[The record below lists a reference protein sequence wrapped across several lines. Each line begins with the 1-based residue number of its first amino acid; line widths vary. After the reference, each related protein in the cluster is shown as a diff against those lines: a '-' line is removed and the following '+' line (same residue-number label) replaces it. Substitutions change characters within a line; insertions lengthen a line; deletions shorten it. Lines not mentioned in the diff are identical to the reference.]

1 MPPRSTSTAVEP
13 PKRARLVAPWAVIV
27 LIATTAGGLYL
38 LHTND
43 SALGQLAEKHGN
55 DAVSVDY
62 LRALLQ
68 THPEND
74 QVRRALF
81 DGYMQQQRYGDAEAL
96 LPVWEAKAGRQRECQ
111 QKRLLIA
118 EARTTSLPAGPTR
131 DANLARLRSLL
142 AEMAA
147 KPAADEI
154 DWLIVKLGNYAPD
167 QLPALYQTLAVRDQG
182 RAPHWHEM
190 AGALALAHSRY
201 RDAATSYFAAQAASR
216 SPDNRKRYFLAGVAA
231 LQSGNLLAEALSAAD
246 THGSKLLG
254 DRDVLL
260 ALTRLA
266 RAAGN
271 SNAADKY
278 ARRLVRMAWLD
289 AQAPRLAL
297 TAYAALPALAWRG
310 AAAMRV
316 AATPNAEF
324 DAESFQ
330 LAFDVFVG
338 NRKLDDA
345 LAVATAALKAVP
357 ADNGWLKR
365 YAQVA
370 EWAGHPQ
377 DALAAWQKLAV
388 RADDNDAWQAIL
400 RLAPGLLDDEAL
412 LLAKEREARR
422 RSLSTTELDQLV
434 SQYERMARPE
444 AGIRFLEA
452 QFLARPEAGLLE
464 RAALLRQRSGD
475 DAGAIGNYQTLL
487 ARFGQRVSWARTLA
501 ALRYSRGDLDGAYRA
516 LADARGAATDAD
528 GDGDGDGDGEYW
540 RLLGDLAWQLQHDDV
555 ARQAYQHLPGSAQ
568 WQAVDAGRLIALLPA
583 TDITGRRAVADAAW
597 QRFGDPVYLNQILA
611 IDLDRDDYQ
620 SIRQRLSGLTA
631 GQRKQLATDSDFLLL
646 RARYHQETNQL
657 AAAHR
662 DFEAVL
668 ALNPELGVARIGLVW
683 LLIQQSDANAL
694 EGLLPRLE
702 KPAAGDPALAEA
714 VAAGWQSLGRIQK
727 ALVWQR
733 QLLAERSGDFSWLMN
748 YADLVEQAGNPD
760 QAWRIRR
767 HAWQQRPARPDG
779 NLDVL
784 LAQLRLTLMFER
796 PGAAERK
803 LFAAL
808 ASQAPGSRN
817 DAAVDELAYT
827 WLTGRDD
834 DARARYWYWR
844 RYARKLTDPH
854 YLTRQSALLRGDE
867 AAIAQ
872 ALESDGVAVQPAD
885 ATLLAH
891 AAGQKPLKTALAHA
905 AADGAPAN
913 DALHLA
919 LETELIMD
927 RPNRITVQVDRLLQD
942 TLKGTRTI
950 VGARVALTP
959 TLRLTMQLSET
970 PYTYSPTGYRQNN
983 GLLVLTLSEVGS
995 ENNADDAR
1003 WSISLLQRRAWEDNT
1018 GAAVH
1023 WADRIG
1029 GVDWLIE
1036 AALNEPTDDT
1046 VGLTLLGR
1054 QDRLSFGAGYRLRSN
1069 LSTQLRANLARYAL
1083 QDGTV
1088 LGDKQELLASISW
1101 RFAGLISAELMSQT
1115 MWTNARDV
1123 VLQTPDTF
1131 APGETLSAKTLLPEH
1146 FQRTTFGVGYDI
1158 DTATLPRRSWNPYGL
1173 MTIGYQTISGVEY
1186 GGLFGVGGS
1195 VFGGDRMTLYVQRS
1209 NTDRGDASLDLGMYY
1224 QWLF

>member
-1 MPPRSTSTAVEP
+1 MPPRSTSAAVEP
-13 PKRARLVAPWAVIV
+13 PSRARLIAPWAVIA

-55 DAVSVDY
+55 DAVSIDY

-74 QVRRALF
+74 QVRRALI

-96 LPVWEAKAGRQRECQ
+96 LAVWERGSDAGKQRECQ
-111 QKRLLIA
+111 RKRLLIA
-118 EARTTSLPAGPTR
+118 EARTVSLPPGPTR
-131 DANLARLRSLL
+131 DANLAQLRSLL
-142 AEMAA
+142 AKLAA
-147 KPAADEI
+147 NPATDET
-154 DWLIVKLGNYAPD
+154 DWLIGKLGNYAPD
-167 QLPALYQTLAVRDQG
+167 QLPALYQTLAARDQG
-182 RAPHWHEM
+182 RAPLWHDK
-190 AGALALAHSRY
+190 AGALAFAHSRY
-201 RDAATSYFAAQAASR
+201 RDAATNYFAAQAASH

-231 LQSGNLLAEALSAAD
+231 LQSGNLLDEALSAAD
-246 THGSKLLG
+246 THGSELLG

-260 ALTRLA
+260 TLTRLA

-271 SNAADKY
+271 NAAADRY

-289 AQAPRLAL
+289 AQAGRLAL
-297 TAYAALPALAWRG
+297 AGYNALPAPEWRS
-310 AAAMRV
+310 ASVRRI
-316 AATPNAEF
+316 AATPNAAF

-330 LAFDVFVG
+330 LAFEVFVG

-357 ADNGWLKR
+357 NDNGWLKR

-370 EWAGHPQ
+370 EWDGHPQ
-377 DALAAWQKLAV
+377 DALAAWQKLAL

-422 RSLSTTELDQLV
+422 RTLSTTELDQLV

-452 QFLARPEAGLLE
+452 QFHARPDAGMLE

-475 DAGAIGNYQTLL
+475 DAGAIVNYQTLL
-487 ARFGQRVSWARTLA
+487 ARFGQRVGWARTLA

-516 LADARGAATDAD
+516 LADARDVGTDAD
-528 GDGDGDGDGEYW
+528 GDYW
-540 RLLGDLAWQLQHDDV
+540 RLLGDLAWQLQHDEV
-555 ARQAYQHLPGSAQ
+555 ARQAYQHLPGSPK

-583 TDITGRRAVADAAW
+583 SDLTGRRAVADAAW
-597 QRFGDPVYLNQILA
+597 QRFGDPVYLNQVLA
-611 IDLDRDDYQ
+611 IDLERGDYAA
-620 SIRQRLSGLTA
+620 IRQRLSALSA
-631 GQRKQLATDSDFLLL
+631 AQRSQLEKDGDFLLL

-694 EGLLPRLE
+694 AGLLPRLE
-702 KPAAGDPALAEA
+702 KPAESDPALAQA

-733 QLLAERSGDFSWLMN
+733 QLLAERSGDFAWLMN
-748 YADLVEQAGNPD
+748 YADLVEQAGSPD

-767 HAWQQRPARPDG
+767 HAWQQRPASPDG
-779 NLDVL
+779 NLDAL
-784 LAQLRLTLMFER
+784 LSQLRLTLMFER
-796 PGAAERK
+796 TDAAERK

-808 ASQAPGSRN
+808 ASQAAGSRD

-854 YLTRQSALLRGDE
+854 YLTRQSAMLRGDE

-872 ALESDGVAVQPAD
+872 ALERDGIAVQPAD

-891 AAGQKPLKTALAHA
+891 VAGQKPLETSLAHV
-905 AADGAPAN
+905 AADGAPDN

-927 RPNRITVQVDRLLQD
+927 RPNRITVQIDRLLQD
-942 TLKGTRTI
+942 TLKGTRTV
-950 VGARVALTP
+950 VGARIALTP
-959 TLRLTMQLSET
+959 TLRLTMQLAET

-1003 WSISLLQRRAWEDNT
+1003 WSVSLLQRRAWEDNT

-1029 GVDWLIE
+1029 GIDWLVE

-1054 QDRLSFGAGYRLRSN
+1054 QNRLSFGAGYRLRSN
-1069 LSTQLRANLARYAL
+1069 LSAQLRANLARYAL
-1083 QDGTV
+1083 QDGTL

-1115 MWTNARDV
+1115 MWTSARDV
-1123 VLQTPDTF
+1123 VLQTPDGF
-1131 APGETLSAKTLLPEH
+1131 APGETITAKTLLPEH
-1146 FQRTTFGVGYDI
+1146 FQRTTLGLGYDI

-1173 MTIGYQTISGVEY
+1173 MTVGYQTISGVEY
-1186 GGLFGVGGS
+1186 GGLLGVGGS